1 MRRRDM
7 AGARK
12 PIDWP
17 AIEADYRKT
26 TTSIRDL
33 AKWYRIAE
41 ASIRDRAKRYG
52 WERTAQG
59 AAAKAAQSETQT
71 AKSVE
76 RAVAVIA
83 EPPADAKPPAICAAD
98 LLGEAYATL
107 REVMASSPFPAP
119 RVTAARAVIG
129 FAREEAMGNAAGKKA
144 QRQAGADKA
153 ASQGRFA
160 VPQPPRTVMQ

>member
-1 MRRRDM
+1 M

-33 AKWYRIAE
+33 AKWHRLAE

-59 AAAKAAQSETQT
+59 AAAKTAQTEVQA

-76 RAVAVIA
+76 RAVAAIA
-83 EPPADAKPPAICAAD
+83 DVPAEVKPPATRAAD
-98 LLGEAYATL
+98 LLSEAYATL
-107 REVMASSPFPAP
+107 RDVMATSPFPAP
-119 RVTAARAVIG
+119 RVTAARAVIE
-129 FAREEAMGNAAGKKA
+129 FAREEAMGNASGKKA
-144 QRQAGADKA
+144 QRQAGAEKA

-160 VPQPPRTVMQ
+160 VPQPPRSVMQ

>member
-1 MRRRDM
+1 M

-12 PIDWP
+12 AIDWP

-33 AKWYRIAE
+33 AKCYRIAE

-52 WERTAQG
+52 WERTAPC
-59 AAAKAAQSETQT
+59 AVAKPAQSEAQT

-76 RAVAVIA
+76 RAVAAIA
-83 EPPADAKPPAICAAD
+83 DVPAEVKLPATCAAD
-98 LLGEAYATL
+98 LLGEAYSTL
-107 REVMASSPFPAP
+107 RDVMANSPFPAP
-119 RVTAARAVIG
+119 RVTAARAIIE
-129 FAREEAMGNAAGKKA
+129 FAREEAMGNVAGKKA
-144 QRQAGADKA
+144 QRQAGAEKA

-160 VPQPPRTVMQ
+160 VPQPPRSVMQ